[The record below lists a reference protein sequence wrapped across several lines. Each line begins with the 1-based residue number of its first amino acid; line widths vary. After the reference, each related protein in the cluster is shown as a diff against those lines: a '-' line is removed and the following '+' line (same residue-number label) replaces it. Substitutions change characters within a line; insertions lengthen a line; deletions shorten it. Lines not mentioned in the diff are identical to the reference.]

1 MSKELIERLKWRFQI
16 RNAMNADRTDP
27 ITCGLHRHSKPAVVL
42 ELIRRLR
49 AAEGATK

>member
-27 ITCGLHRHSKPAVVL
+27 ITCGLHRHSKP
-42 ELIRRLR
+42 RRR
-49 AAEGATK
+49 AGTYPTVAGG